1 MITYL
6 PSIFYL
12 RIIRFHAFIIHLDA
26 KEDRRNASKLYNP
39 IILEKMEV
47 LSGHPPSWVEYVDKL
62 IVGHDIPSNEV
73 GSNSP
78 TFGSNSDISDNL
90 FCRWL

>member
-1 MITYL
+1 MRWSSHRYQVGMKNDNISVL
-6 PSIFYL
+6 NFLVSFLNVLIS
-12 RIIRFHAFIIHLDA
+12 DA

-62 IVGHDIPSNEV
+62 IVGHEIPSNEV
-73 GSNSP
+73 GSN
-78 TFGSNSDISDNL
+78 
-90 FCRWL
+90 